1 MAAGS
6 AVRRRC
12 GGFTLV
18 ATLLLV
24 ALVALS
30 LAAAGPLW
38 SQQVKR
44 ERERELLRIGRAYAA
59 ALADYHRMSPGER
72 KQFPDSIEALLL
84 DTRFVGTVR
93 HLRRAYGD
101 PVNARQPW
109 GVLRDESG
117 RIVGVHSL
125 STEAPLAQGPVALPD
140 RVLPAATRYA
150 DWKFLALVTP

>member
-1 MAAGS
+1 M
-6 AVRRRC
+6 
-12 GGFTLV
+12 

-38 SQQVKR
+38 SQQAR
-44 ERERELLRIGRAYAA
+44 RDRERELMRIGSAYAQAIA
-59 ALADYHRMSPGER
+59 AYHRVSPGAQP
-72 KQFPDSIEALLL
+72 QFPPTVEALLL

-101 PVNARQPW
+101 PANAQLPW
-109 GVLRDESG
+109 GLLRDETG

-125 STEAPLAQGPVALPD
+125 SLEAPLAQGPVVLPD
-140 RVLPAATRYA
+140 RRLPAATRYA
-150 DWKFLALVTP
+150 DWKFLAIPPP